1 MLKYLFPNE
10 FVMSPVA
17 VTQLPASRLHVDWT
31 PVRDT
36 LAALRAG
43 HESLDLFVGQLF
55 SGLESMRERLEQ
67 HDRKI
72 KEERRQLAEERQKLA
87 AERAQW
93 QGQKQRTASDSPSGQ
108 RVAEAEQERV
118 ALEEELETVR
128 QRCEE
133 LAGTVAEQKR
143 QIAEERAEWTAEF
156 RQLRKILDK
165 QSQLLAQRMDQHAQA
180 PLAVVPAAT
189 THAAPNGANGA
200 NGSNG
205 SNGANGANGANVAA
219 ARGGI
224 DPVLGSVMNQFQL
237 LQKDAARR
245 RAQHAKNKAS

>member
-1 MLKYLFPNE
+1 
-10 FVMSPVA
+10 MSPVA

-55 SGLESMRERLEQ
+55 SGLESMRERLDQ

-93 QGQKQRTASDSPSGQ
+93 QAQKQRTLSDSPSGE
-108 RVAEAEQERV
+108 RTAEAAQEQA

-165 QSQLLAQRMDQHAQA
+165 QSQLLAQRMDQHAPA
-180 PLAVVPAAT
+180 PLAVVPAAAA
-189 THAAPNGANGA
+189 HAPP

-205 SNGANGANGANVAA
+205 SNGANGANGSNGNGANVAA

>member
-1 MLKYLFPNE
+1 
-10 FVMSPVA
+10 MSPVA

-55 SGLESMRERLEQ
+55 SGLESMRERLDQ

-87 AERAQW
+87 AEKAQW
-93 QGQKQRTASDSPSGQ
+93 QGQKQRTASETPSGQ
-108 RVAEAEQERV
+108 RVAESESERA

-165 QSQLLAQRMDQHAQA
+165 QSQLLAQRMDHHAQA
-180 PLAVVPAAT
+180 PLAVVPAAAAC
-189 THAAPNGANGA
+189 AAPNGSNGA

-205 SNGANGANGANVAA
+205 SNGAAANGANAAA
-219 ARGGI
+219 ARGAV